1 MRRILVPLDG
11 TDRSAAILAD
21 AKRLAGPGG
30 TLVLVR
36 DVSASAIDIERGAE
50 GEYTEVEAVE
60 IYLSGVAQNLRGEG
74 YTVLT
79 QLFVMNGAN
88 AAIEEATRLFK
99 PDMVAC
105 ATHAGTGVS
114 RLLHGSVAWQALNH
128 SPVPMLLRHPYGET
142 LPAEPSARFILVPL
156 DGSPLAESALPL
168 AEQLALEWDAELC
181 LARVVPWPAG
191 VYPVGH
197 ADDIREAKD
206 SLESIP
212 AYRQQATPGHVR
224 SVSMVVLSGSPID
237 TLAWLVQDRGITDVV
252 LASHGRTGLARI
264 AVGSVT
270 DGLIHRLHCPIIVVP
285 TRAAIGEIRR
295 PLVGDTVLAR

>member
-105 ATHAGTGVS
+105 ATHA
-114 RLLHGSVAWQALNH
+114 R
-128 SPVPMLLRHPYGET
+128 
-142 LPAEPSARFILVPL
+142 
-156 DGSPLAESALPL
+156 
-168 AEQLALEWDAELC
+168 
-181 LARVVPWPAG
+181 
-191 VYPVGH
+191 
-197 ADDIREAKD
+197 
-206 SLESIP
+206 
-212 AYRQQATPGHVR
+212 
-224 SVSMVVLSGSPID
+224 
-237 TLAWLVQDRGITDVV
+237 
-252 LASHGRTGLARI
+252 
-264 AVGSVT
+264 
-270 DGLIHRLHCPIIVVP
+270 
-285 TRAAIGEIRR
+285 
-295 PLVGDTVLAR
+295 